1 MVNNVIL
8 FMDTPLFSIIT
19 VCYNAAG
26 CIGRTLASVR
36 EQLFGDYEY
45 IIIDGASTDGTTD
58 IVTRSGVKCD
68 RLVCE
73 PDNGIYDAMN
83 KGIGL
88 ARGEYLIFLN
98 AGDTL
103 FADDTLSK
111 AAGMLKAG
119 NPDVFYGDTAIVDDG
134 GNFIAMRRLRP
145 PKRLSS
151 ASFRMGM
158 TVCHQAFWVKR
169 SVAPLYDLAFK
180 YSADYDWCVRILKR
194 NPSPV
199 CMNSGL
205 TLVNYLQEGTT
216 TKHHRASLKE
226 RFDIMCREY
235 GTAATVV
242 LHLWFAVRNA
252 ASKGSAMLLRRNAV

>member
-1 MVNNVIL
+1 MV
-8 FMDTPLFSIIT
+8 MGTPLFSIVT

-26 CIGRTLASVR
+26 CIGRTLDSVR
-36 EQLFGDYEY
+36 EQRFNGYEY
-45 IIIDGASTDGTTD
+45 IIVDGASTDGTLD
-58 IVTRSGVKCD
+58 IVAESGVRCD
-68 RLVCE
+68 RIVSE
-73 PDNGIYDAMN
+73 PDRGIYDAMN

-98 AGDTL
+98 AGDTF
-103 FADDTLSK
+103 FADDTLLLAS
-111 AAGMLKAG
+111 GLLKAEL
-119 NPDVFYGDTAIVDDG
+119 PDVFYGDTAIVDDSG
-134 GNFIAMRRLRP
+134 DFIAMRRLRP
-145 PKRLSS
+145 PKRLNS

-169 SVAPLYDLAFK
+169 SIAPPYDLSFK
-180 YSADYDWCVRILKR
+180 YSADYDWCVRILKKT
-194 NPSPV
+194 PSPV

-242 LHLWFAVRNA
+242 IHLWFAVRNA
-252 ASKGSAMLLRRNAV
+252 ASRGMALLLRRKAV